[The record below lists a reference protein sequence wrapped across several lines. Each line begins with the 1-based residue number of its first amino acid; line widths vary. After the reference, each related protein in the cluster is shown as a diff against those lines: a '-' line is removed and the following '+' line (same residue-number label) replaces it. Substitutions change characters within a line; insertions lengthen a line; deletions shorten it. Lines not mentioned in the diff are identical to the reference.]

1 MSTPLLGKDA
11 VVMIDTTEI
20 GYAQGIRV
28 GISADLIKEYR
39 IGSDKPEVLSDGNKT
54 FTVSI
59 DMMYIDKSYADKV
72 LNGTA
77 ITVVIRPAGTGSGL
91 EEITINNV
99 VLTSWELTISQ
110 DGVILETV
118 EGEGKDITFGTQT

>member
-1 MSTPLLGKDA
+1 MSSPLLGKDA

-59 DMMYIDKSYADKV
+59 DMMYIDKSYAEQV

-77 ITVVIRPAGTGSGL
+77 ITVVIRPAGTGTGL

-110 DGVILETV
+110 DRVILETV

>member
-59 DMMYIDKSYADKV
+59 DMMYIDKSYAEQV

-77 ITVVIRPAGTGSGL
+77 ITVVIRPAGTGTGL

-110 DGVILETV
+110 DRVILETV